1 MGQSSKRS
9 AILKAASRLFA
20 EKGYSRTTTAEIA
33 QAAEVAEGT
42 LYHHFESKDGI
53 FLTIFEEMVE
63 EYLSGAETIARDGKT
78 GAETLSGLIRFHF
91 AFLERNQT
99 RFLVILRDFPSHL
112 AEDGGRPARSRNRFG
127 RMTDI
132 LCRVLAKGQEDGTL
146 RSNFAARDTACLLRG
161 ILSGTTRHSMLGIAD
176 VPLPRLCEMVEGYC
190 LRALSSDGMPG
201 IIRRDADHDDH
212 PTNL

>member
-1 MGQSSKRS
+1 MGQSSKRA
-9 AILKAASRLFA
+9 AILEVASRLFA

-42 LYHHFESKDGI
+42 LYHHFDSKDGI
-53 FLTIFEEMVE
+53 YLTIFDEMVG
-63 EYLSGAETIARDGKT
+63 EYLSGAERIARDGRT
-78 GAETLSGLIRFHF
+78 GAEMLSGLIRFHF
-91 AFLERNQT
+91 DFLGRNQT

-112 AEDGGRPARSRNRFG
+112 AEDDGRPARSRNRFG

-190 LRALSSDGMPG
+190 LRALSPDGKPETV
-201 IIRRDADHDDH
+201 RRDADRDDR